1 MGLICA
7 LFSELPV
14 TMKGWNQSSKKKRS
28 GKGKGKGN
36 GNGNGEESKIKQ
48 SACICLLFELPLQKR
63 INVLAIDTSEE
74 LGIFPL
80 SPLKHASSI
89 SRVGFASLGSKIYVL
104 GGEIDRETRNYP
116 REVYIWDFNCNEKQ
130 WKKGPP
136 LNAKKPNPVV
146 VTVNKKIYAL
156 AGDSIFDRRKTETIC
171 HVFEVLDPELGNVWT
186 PLPNP
191 PFHSLYNKSSGVEFR
206 GHTVIGL
213 NIYVLLLHSY
223 NRVTLYSFNVIEN
236 KWKMHNGGDDSVA
249 AGSDDMILHNLSVG
263 PWFFEAEVVDYLLY
277 QTIFDQPGKIMKV
290 YAYDLTAGK
299 EDEEQETGEEAET
312 FDDDPLP
319 DDYSL
324 VTVPIF
330 GLSHVTDT
338 VTASKSTVAFV
349 VHLRNNVF
357 CLVCI
362 YTSRNAGGR
371 ARHVRACVFEVDSVE
386 LLEGT
391 EFTKRYLV
399 AENVT
404 QADWIIDSGPKLE
417 IFSARCKIP
426 NKGHQIYFRR
436 PQFQHEGK
444 PNFYQDGVAAES
456 LPSAGYGIIGSTKCF
471 QGLVSFTEL
480 LQFNGTLQQFT
491 RKKGISQEI

>member
-1 MGLICA
+1 
-7 LFSELPV
+7 
-14 TMKGWNQSSKKKRS
+14 MKGWNQSSKKKR
-28 GKGKGKGN
+28 N
-36 GNGNGEESKIKQ
+36 GNGNGEKSKIKQ

-74 LGIFPL
+74 LRIFPL
-80 SPLKHASSI
+80 SPLKHASST
-89 SRVGFASLGSKIYVL
+89 SRVGFASLGSKIFVL
-104 GGEIDRETRNYP
+104 GGDIDRETRNYP

-156 AGDSIFDRRKTETIC
+156 AGDSIFDRRKTETIG

-191 PFHSLYNKSSGVEFR
+191 PFHSLYKKSSGVEFR

-236 KWKMHNGGDDSVA
+236 KWKMHNGGDSSGA
-249 AGSDDMILHNLSVG
+249 ACAGSDDMILHNLSVG

-277 QTIFDQPGKIMKV
+277 QTIFDQPGKVMKV
-290 YAYDLTAGK
+290 YAYDLTAGQ
-299 EDEEQETGEEAET
+299 EDEEQETEEEAET

-338 VTASKSTVAFV
+338 VTASKSTLAFV

-362 YTSRNAGGR
+362 YTSCNAGGR
-371 ARHVRACVFEVDSVE
+371 ARHVRACVFQVDSVE

-404 QADWIIDSGPKLE
+404 QADWIIDSGPKLG
-417 IFSARCKIP
+417 IFSARCNLDGLNFQVHAIFVNIYSCIEVSRLVTWFVGTPSLTKSLGWP
-426 NKGHQIYFRR
+426 LMGHKLSNLTSFGTCKFFMFQFSVRHSMFVALKVNCTLVYF
-436 PQFQHEGK
+436 
-444 PNFYQDGVAAES
+444 
-456 LPSAGYGIIGSTKCF
+456 TC
-471 QGLVSFTEL
+471 
-480 LQFNGTLQQFT
+480 
-491 RKKGISQEI
+491 

>member
-1 MGLICA
+1 M
-7 LFSELPV
+7 
-14 TMKGWNQSSKKKRS
+14 TMKGWNQSSKKKRN
-28 GKGKGKGN
+28 GKGKGN
-36 GNGNGEESKIKQ
+36 GNGNSNSNGEGSKIKQ

-63 INVLAIDTSEE
+63 INVLTIDTSEE
-74 LGIFPL
+74 LRIFPL
-80 SPLKHASSI
+80 SPLKHASTT

-104 GGEIDRETRNYP
+104 GGEIDWETGNYP

-156 AGDSIFDRRKTETIC
+156 AGNSIFDSGKTKTIC
-171 HVFEVLDPELGNVWT
+171 HVFEVLDPELDNVWT

-191 PFHSLYNKSSGVEFR
+191 PFHSLYKKSSGVQFR
-206 GHTVIGL
+206 WHTVIGL

-223 NRVTLYSFNVIEN
+223 NGVTLYSFNVIEN
-236 KWKMHNGGDDSVA
+236 EWKMHNGSDSSGTA
-249 AGSDDMILHNLSVG
+249 GAGSDDMILHNLSIG

-277 QTIFDQPGKIMKV
+277 QTISDQPGKIIKV
-290 YAYDLTAGK
+290 FAYDLTAGK
-299 EDEEQETGEEAET
+299 EDEEQGTEEEGET

-319 DDYSL
+319 DDDSL

-330 GLSHVTDT
+330 GLNHVTDT
-338 VTASKSTVAFV
+338 VTASKSTVGFV

-404 QADWIIDSGPKLE
+404 QADWIIDPGPKLGM
-417 IFSARCKIP
+417 FSARCKIP

-444 PNFYQDGVAAES
+444 PNSYQDGVA
-456 LPSAGYGIIGSTKCF
+456 GKVI
-471 QGLVSFTEL
+471 Q
-480 LQFNGTLQQFT
+480 
-491 RKKGISQEI
+491 KGKGNPVQEINTQIISTL

>member
-1 MGLICA
+1 
-7 LFSELPV
+7 
-14 TMKGWNQSSKKKRS
+14 MKGWNQSSKKKRS
-28 GKGKGKGN
+28 GKGKGKDKGKGN

-74 LGIFPL
+74 L
-80 SPLKHASSI
+80 
-89 SRVGFASLGSKIYVL
+89 
-104 GGEIDRETRNYP
+104 
-116 REVYIWDFNCNEKQ
+116 
-130 WKKGPP
+130 
-136 LNAKKPNPVV
+136 
-146 VTVNKKIYAL
+146 
-156 AGDSIFDRRKTETIC
+156 
-171 HVFEVLDPELGNVWT
+171 
-186 PLPNP
+186 
-191 PFHSLYNKSSGVEFR
+191 
-206 GHTVIGL
+206 
-213 NIYVLLLHSY
+213 
-223 NRVTLYSFNVIEN
+223 
-236 KWKMHNGGDDSVA
+236 
-249 AGSDDMILHNLSVG
+249 G

-404 QADWIIDSGPKLE
+404 QADWIIDSGPKLG
-417 IFSARCKIP
+417 IFSASK
-426 NKGHQIYFRR
+426 
-436 PQFQHEGK
+436 
-444 PNFYQDGVAAES
+444 
-456 LPSAGYGIIGSTKCF
+456 T
-471 QGLVSFTEL
+471 
-480 LQFNGTLQQFT
+480 FNVHGFG
-491 RKKGISQEI
+491 KGIVLRGVMP